1 MDIEGNRL
9 PTSLEHCYIENS
21 IVQFNYK
28 TPFFWK
34 YVQQKIVESMTAK
47 GFELDEYPLV
57 GDEMGKELSKEKMS
71 FFTDREFK
79 FLVEGR
85 CISFNCVSDYSGWAR
100 YSFFIRM
107 AMQAMPVQDL
117 EFKSVYIRYISRYDG
132 VPIFQKL
139 DGGVSMNQFQD
150 VNGAEI
156 RFPVKEV
163 NGISGLVRLTNMM
176 QSIDGQHQASFAD
189 VELSYSLNTN
199 SIDEALTAC
208 DMIHESEKKN
218 FFRTISEEFVH
229 ELGPTY

>member
-1 MDIEGNRL
+1 MNIGDKQL
-9 PTSLEHCYIENS
+9 PKSLKHCYIENS

-34 YVQQKIVESMTAK
+34 YVQQKIVESMTAN

-57 GDEMGKELSKEKMS
+57 GDEMGAESPKEKMS
-71 FFTDREFK
+71 FFTDRIFK

-85 CISFNCVSDYSGWAR
+85 RISFNCVSDYPGWTS
-100 YSFFIRM
+100 YSHFIRM
-107 AMQAMPVQDL
+107 AMQAMPAQDL
-117 EFKSVYIRYISRYDG
+117 NIKSVYIRYISRYDE

-139 DGGVSMNQFQD
+139 DGSVSMNQFQD

-156 RFPVKEV
+156 RFPVKEA

-176 QSIDGQHQASFAD
+176 LSNDGLHQASFAD
-189 VELSYSLNTN
+189 VELSYSFNTN
-199 SIDEALTAC
+199 NIDEALTAC

-218 FFRTISEEFVH
+218 FFRTISEEFVQ

>member
-1 MDIEGNRL
+1 MTIEGKEL
-9 PTSLEHCYIENS
+9 PKSLEHCYIENS

-34 YVQQKIVESMTAK
+34 YVQQKIVESMNNN
-47 GFELDEYPLV
+47 EIVLDEYPV
-57 GDEMGKELSKEKMS
+57 TGIEIDEKLSKDKMS
-71 FFTDREFK
+71 FFTDRVFK

-85 CISFNCVSDYSGWAR
+85 CITFNCVSDYPGWAR
-100 YSFFIRM
+100 YSRFIRM
-107 AMQAMPVQDL
+107 AMEAMPRQDL
-117 EFKSVYIRYISRYDG
+117 EIKSVYIRYISRYDE

-139 DGGVSMNQFQD
+139 DGSVSMNQFQD

-156 RFPVKEV
+156 RFPVKEA

-176 QSIDGQHQASFAD
+176 QSNDGQHQASFAD

-199 SIDEALTAC
+199 SIDEVLSAC
-208 DMIHESEKKN
+208 NMIHESEKKN